1 MRSFIHRAILG
12 GVVLGLASLA
22 ACSNSGTSGP
32 ALGTVGFQ
40 LAAAPGVTITTVNW
54 SISNSGT
61 GFSRTGSV
69 DVQSSNTIS
78 FQVGGL
84 PSGSGY
90 VIALTATTVGGA
102 FSCAGSSPF
111 TVTAGVTSGV
121 SVTLA
126 CTAAA
131 PDAGSV
137 LVTGTTVVCPSVTA
151 VSAAPLETA
160 VNSTIALSATASAG
174 ASAPT
179 FTWTATAGS
188 FDNPASATPVF
199 TCPAT
204 PEMVTLTVSAGPSA
218 PACTSSGSAS
228 LVVTCDTL
236 APTFTNVYANIIGA
250 RCTGCHKPGG
260 SGVTTGGLDMST
272 QALAFADLVGVP
284 AAGTGAGTSG
294 VTCGSLAPGLLRVS
308 PDDAADSLIFNKL
321 SSKLAGALAE
331 CGSPMPLPATGAPVT
346 QAQVDLVT
354 AWINAGALNN

>member
-1 MRSFIHRAILG
+1 MRSFMHRAIMG
-12 GVVLGLASLA
+12 GGVLGLALLA
-22 ACSNSGTSGP
+22 ACSNGGTSEP

-40 LAAAPGVTITTVNW
+40 LATSPGVTITTVNW
-54 SISNSGT
+54 SIGNAGT

-84 PSGSGY
+84 PNGSGY
-90 VIALTATTVGGA
+90 VVALTAATVGGA

-111 TVTAGVTSGV
+111 TVTAGMTTGV
-121 SVTLA
+121 AVTLA
-126 CTAAA
+126 CTPAA
-131 PDAGSV
+131 PGSGSV
-137 LVTGTTVVCPSVTA
+137 AVTGTTVICPSVTA

-160 VNSTIALSATASAG
+160 VNATIALSATASAS
-174 ASAPT
+174 ASTPT
-179 FTWTATAGS
+179 FAWTATAGS
-188 FDNPASATPVF
+188 FDNPTSATPVF

-204 PEMVTLTVSAGPSA
+204 PGTVTLTVSVGPSD
-218 PACTSSGSAS
+218 PACTSSSSS
-228 LVVTCDTL
+228 LAVTCDTL
-236 APTFTNVYANIIGA
+236 APTFANVYANIIGA

-272 QALAFADLVGVP
+272 QALAYADLVEVP

-308 PDDAADSLIFNKL
+308 PGDAPDSLLVNKL
-321 SSKLAGALAE
+321 SSKLAGLLAE

-346 QAQVDLVT
+346 QAQLDLVT
-354 AWINAGALNN
+354 AWINAGALDD

>member
-1 MRSFIHRAILG
+1 MRSFIHCAIMG
-12 GVVLGLASLA
+12 GVIVALALTA
-22 ACSNSGTSGP
+22 GCSSSETSGP
-32 ALGTVGFQ
+32 ALGTIGFQ
-40 LAAAPGVTITTVNW
+40 LAGVPGVTISTVSW

-61 GFSRTGSV
+61 GFSRTGTV
-69 DVQSSNTIS
+69 NVQSSNTIS

-84 PSGSGY
+84 PSGAGY
-90 VIALTATTVGGA
+90 VVALTATTVGGA
-102 FSCAGSSPF
+102 FTCAGASPF
-111 TVTAGVTSGV
+111 TVTAGMTTGV
-121 SVTLA
+121 AITLA
-126 CTAAA
+126 CIPAA

-160 VNSTIALSATASAG
+160 VNSTIALAATASAS

-179 FTWTATAGS
+179 FAWTATAGS
-188 FDNPASATPVF
+188 FDNPASATPTF

-204 PEMVTLTVSAGPSA
+204 PGTVTLTVSVGPSD
-218 PACTSSGSAS
+218 PACAPSGSAS
-228 LVVTCDTL
+228 LAVTCDTL

-272 QALAFADLVGVP
+272 QALAYADLVGAP

-321 SSKLAGALAE
+321 SSKLAGVLAE

-346 QAQVDLVT
+346 QAQLDLVA
-354 AWINAGALNN
+354 AWINAGALDN

>member
-1 MRSFIHRAILG
+1 MRSFVHRAILG
-12 GVVLGLASLA
+12 GVVLGLASVA
-22 ACSNSGTSGP
+22 ACSNSGTPAP

-40 LAAAPGVTITTVNW
+40 LATTPGVTITTVNW
-54 SISNSGT
+54 SISNAGT
-61 GFSRTGSV
+61 GFSRSGTV
-69 DVQSSNTIS
+69 NVQSSNTIS

-188 FDNPASATPVF
+188 FDNPARRH
-199 TCPAT
+199 
-204 PEMVTLTVSAGPSA
+204 AGLHLPGDPGDGHA
-218 PACTSSGSAS
+218 HGQRGTECSG
-228 LVVTCDTL
+228 LYVERLGL
-236 APTFTNVYANIIGA
+236 ARG
-250 RCTGCHKPGG
+250 H
-260 SGVTTGGLDMST
+260 L
-272 QALAFADLVGVP
+272 
-284 AAGTGAGTSG
+284 
-294 VTCGSLAPGLLRVS
+294 
-308 PDDAADSLIFNKL
+308 
-321 SSKLAGALAE
+321 
-331 CGSPMPLPATGAPVT
+331 
-346 QAQVDLVT
+346 
-354 AWINAGALNN
+354 